1 MKLLSVVPQFLSAL
15 PLCLALSVNAAPIAV
30 AQSGKLRITLH
41 DEAGPCVG
49 PARLAV
55 FEDGQQKVPGCWV
68 VAPPDA
74 IAISFLDGDA
84 ARVPMAVFRKP
95 DEV

>member
-1 MKLLSVVPQFLSAL
+1 MKLLPVVPQFLSAL

-55 FEDGQQKVPGCWV
+55 FEDGMQRVPGCWV
-68 VAPPDA
+68 AAPPDA
-74 IAISFLDGDA
+74 IAIAFLDGDA
-84 ARVPMAVFRKP
+84 ARVPTALFRKP
-95 DEV
+95 EEI